1 MVFAFNPS
9 FVEIYDN
16 ALTKREC
23 DILINYFENSPS
35 RIEGRIFSGD
45 TNQLEV
51 VPSVKKCIE
60 LSQMKFSNGTTCD
73 NILSMSLQQSIK
85 KYRLKYPQ
93 LQDMCEWKVDDEY
106 TFKKYESKDDGFKS
120 WHTEHGPPPT
130 ANRVLVWM
138 FYLNNAQSGTDFM
151 NFSTVKAKRGRCVI
165 WPAFWTHY
173 HRSTLNKGLKYITS
187 GWMSFDCEK

>member
-73 NILSMSLQQSIK
+73 NILSMRLQQSIK

-93 LQDMCEWKVDDEY
+93 LQDMCEWKVDDE
-106 TFKKYESKDDGFKS
+106 
-120 WHTEHGPPPT
+120 
-130 ANRVLVWM
+130 
-138 FYLNNAQSGTDFM
+138 
-151 NFSTVKAKRGRCVI
+151 
-165 WPAFWTHY
+165 
-173 HRSTLNKGLKYITS
+173 
-187 GWMSFDCEK
+187 

>member
-1 MVFAFNPS
+1 MIFSSNPS

-16 ALTKREC
+16 VLTTKEC
-23 DILINYFENSPS
+23 DILINQFENSPS
-35 RIEGRIFSGD
+35 RTEGRIFSGD

-51 VPSVKKCIE
+51 VSSVKKCME
-60 LSQMKFSNGTTCD
+60 LPDMQFSNGTIIDSIISTR
-73 NILSMSLQQSIK
+73 LQQSIK
-85 KYRLKYPQ
+85 KYCLKYPQ
-93 LQDMCEWKVDDEY
+93 LQDMCKWKVDDIY
-106 TFKKYESKDDGFKS
+106 TFKKYELKDDGYKE

-130 ANRVLVWM
+130 ANRILVWM
-138 FYLNNAQSGTDFM
+138 FYLNNAKSGTDFM

-187 GWMSFDCEK
+187 GWMSFDCEN